1 MTHHDGRPIA
11 CYDPKILLAHTERHS
26 LEPFFEM
33 ARTRKSPR
41 SVLPGQRLRRRM
53 ASRAALVTN
62 AELDGFVVKRVPTS
76 EMLPAHYQNGHYSIY
91 ELERRRPCGAT

>member
-1 MTHHDGRPIA
+1 MA
-11 CYDPKILLAHTERHS
+11 QPKLSKAGKGAQPTFHASMRGGPLTE
-26 LEPFFEM
+26 PM